1 MKKYINKLFAVVALA
16 TATITSCTVEEGT
29 VPGNDKDPNVVVYSY
44 TAQKPYN
51 EDNDVALRLAFN
63 NQVESAYY
71 LAEKASEKESRL
83 SSLGEEGYMDYVV
96 SNGTKIGDVT
106 SNTDITLTDMYGKY
120 AITIVVVNGT
130 KKTFAA
136 TEFTGLEW
144 ADVVTGTYHFAVNT
158 SVTGESRPTTLQ
170 VCTTD
175 NTLYRLKDVFGQGS
189 NMKFQLLPDYTAK
202 DADGNDIEKMID
214 ALEKVKDIHHPIVV
228 HIKTLKGKGL
238 DIAEANK
245 EAFHWM
251 LAGTLSWFLAKSNSL
266 LTIAISISLVHGAQC
281 PQYVHWPSNECFGAF
296 LKTLA

>member
-1 MKKYINKLFAVVALA
+1 MKKYIYNLFAVVLA
-16 TATITSCTVEEGT
+16 TAAMTSCTAEEGT

-106 SNTDITLTDMYGKY
+106 SNTDLTLTDMYGKY
-120 AITIVVVNGT
+120 AITIVVANGT
-130 KKTFAA
+130 KKTFAS

-144 ADVVTGTYHFAVNT
+144 ADVVTGTYFFAVNT
-158 SVTGESRPTTLQ
+158 SVTGESAPTTLQ

-175 NTLYRLKDVFGQGS
+175 NTLYRLKDVFGKDS
-189 NMKFQLLPDYTAK
+189 HMKIQLLPDYTATDDDGTYTYFRIPATETPFTYGNYGTVSVRDIGYWQGSSAWITDNGYESGMYEDYSCFFYIQYFVSK
-202 DADGNDIEKMID
+202 GSMGYKYEYFIPDAE
-214 ALEKVKDIHHPIVV
+214 
-228 HIKTLKGKGL
+228 
-238 DIAEANK
+238 
-245 EAFHWM
+245 
-251 LAGTLSWFLAKSNSL
+251 
-266 LTIAISISLVHGAQC
+266 
-281 PQYVHWPSNECFGAF
+281 
-296 LKTLA
+296 

>member
-106 SNTDITLTDMYGKY
+106 SNTDLTLTDMFGKY

-158 SVTGESRPTTLQ
+158 SVTGESAPTTLQ

-202 DADGNDIEKMID
+202 DADGTYTYFRIPATETPFTYGSHGTVSVRDIGYWQGSSAWITDNGYESGMYEDYSCFFYIQYYVSAGSLGYKYEYFVPD
-214 ALEKVKDIHHPIVV
+214 AE
-228 HIKTLKGKGL
+228 
-238 DIAEANK
+238 
-245 EAFHWM
+245 
-251 LAGTLSWFLAKSNSL
+251 
-266 LTIAISISLVHGAQC
+266 
-281 PQYVHWPSNECFGAF
+281 
-296 LKTLA
+296 

>member
-106 SNTDITLTDMYGKY
+106 SNTDLTLTDMYGKY

-202 DADGNDIEKMID
+202 DADGTYTYFRIPATETPFTYGNYGTVSVRDIGYWQGSSAWITDNGYESGMYEDYSCFFYIQYFVSAGSLGYKYEYFVPD
-214 ALEKVKDIHHPIVV
+214 AE
-228 HIKTLKGKGL
+228 
-238 DIAEANK
+238 
-245 EAFHWM
+245 
-251 LAGTLSWFLAKSNSL
+251 
-266 LTIAISISLVHGAQC
+266 
-281 PQYVHWPSNECFGAF
+281 
-296 LKTLA
+296 

>member
-1 MKKYINKLFAVVALA
+1 MKKYFNKLFAVVALA

-202 DADGNDIEKMID
+202 DADGTYTYFRIPAVDTPFTYGTYGTVSARDIGYWQGSSAWITDNGYESGMYEDYSCFFYIQYFVSAGSLGYKYEYFVPD
-214 ALEKVKDIHHPIVV
+214 AE
-228 HIKTLKGKGL
+228 
-238 DIAEANK
+238 
-245 EAFHWM
+245 
-251 LAGTLSWFLAKSNSL
+251 
-266 LTIAISISLVHGAQC
+266 
-281 PQYVHWPSNECFGAF
+281 
-296 LKTLA
+296 